1 MSGSSRRSGGRVA
14 EAAGLITLAVLH
26 AMQGHFAEGR
36 ALYERGKTTYRE
48 LGLTLWIALST
59 IAAYDVYLLAGEPE
73 EAESELRW
81 GYETLERMGD
91 KAYRSTVAGC
101 LAEALY
107 RQGRL
112 EEAEYF
118 VRVCLEDAS
127 PSDIA
132 SQVIGRAVRAK
143 LLAVEGM
150 RERAG
155 KTAREAVAL
164 VEKTDDLLML
174 GQAQMALAEVL
185 LLADRR
191 EEAIEALEAAAE
203 ASDRKGNVVRDR
215 QARAQLEELRSSA
228 GSSSED

>member
-1 MSGSSRRSGGRVA
+1 MA
-14 EAAGLITLAVLH
+14 LAP
-26 AMQGHFAEGR
+26 
-36 ALYERGKTTYRE
+36 
-48 LGLTLWIALST
+48 IAT
-59 IAAYDVYLLAGEPE
+59 NEIYLLAGEAE

-81 GYETLERMGD
+81 AYKTLEQMGE

-127 PSDIA
+127 PEDIA

-143 LLAVEGM
+143 VFAVEGM
-150 RERAG
+150 REQAG
-155 KTAREAVAL
+155 QTAREAVAL
-164 VEKTDDLLML
+164 AEKTDDLSML

-203 ASDRKGNVVRDR
+203 ASDRKGIVVTAG
-215 QARAQLEELRSSA
+215 QARAQLEELRSAAAPSSA
-228 GSSSED
+228 RPRGAHRSRR